1 MDFSSPH
8 VGFTLAAY
16 VVSAAALAGLTLF
29 ILLKGRK
36 LHKKIIGQIEE
47 RPQ

>member
-1 MDFSSPH
+1 MDFLAPH

-16 VVSAAALAGLTLF
+16 LVSAAALVGLTLSL
-29 ILLKGRK
+29 LLKSRK
-36 LHKKIIGQIEE
+36 LRRQIEE

>member
-1 MDFSSPH
+1 MDFSAPH

-16 VVSAAALAGLTLF
+16 LVSAAALVGLTLF

-36 LHKKIIGQIEE
+36 LRQQIEE

>member
-1 MDFSSPH
+1 MDFSAPH

-16 VVSAAALAGLTLF
+16 LVSAVALVGLTLSL
-29 ILLKGRK
+29 LLKSRK
-36 LHKKIIGQIEE
+36 LRQQIVEKIEE

>member
-16 VVSAAALAGLTLF
+16 LISAAALVGLTLSL
-29 ILLKGRK
+29 LLKSRK
-36 LHKKIIGQIEE
+36 LRRQIEE

>member
-8 VGFTLAAY
+8 IGFTLAAY
-16 VVSAAALAGLTLF
+16 VVSAMALVGLTFF

-36 LHKKIIGQIEE
+36 LRRQIEG

>member
-1 MDFSSPH
+1 MDFSAPH
-8 VGFTLAAY
+8 AGFTLAAY
-16 VVSAAALAGLTLF
+16 LVSAAALLGLALY

-36 LHKKIIGQIEE
+36 LRKKIAGQIEE

>member
-8 VGFTLAAY
+8 IGFTLAAY
-16 VVSAAALAGLTLF
+16 LVSAAALAGLTLF

-36 LHKKIIGQIEE
+36 LRQQIDE

>member
-8 VGFTLAAY
+8 IGFTLAAY
-16 VVSAAALAGLTLF
+16 IVSAAALVGLTLF
-29 ILLKGRK
+29 ILLNGRK
-36 LHKKIIGQIEE
+36 LRQKIDRQIEG

>member
-8 VGFTLAAY
+8 IGFTLAAY
-16 VVSAAALAGLTLF
+16 MVSAVALVGLTLF

-36 LHKKIIGQIEE
+36 LRRQIEE

>member
-1 MDFSSPH
+1 MDFSAPH

-16 VVSAAALAGLTLF
+16 VVSAAALVGLMLF

-36 LHKKIIGQIEE
+36 LRQQIEG
-47 RPQ
+47 RSQ